1 MATKIRLARG
11 GKKRKPIYSVVV
23 ADSRSPRDGKFIEKL
38 GIYNPNVEP
47 PLIDINVDSAFAWV
61 MKGAEITD
69 TAKKL
74 LSLKGIMLK
83 KHLQVGVNK
92 GAITQEVADEKF
104 AAWEAEKAKATD
116 KTVADKAKA
125 KEDAVKKSAEE
136 RAQIR
141 KDAADAEKKATED
154 ALAAAAAAEA
164 PAEEVESTES
174 TEDAPAAEATEEVEA
189 TAEESSEEKSAE

>member
-47 PLIDINVDSAFAWV
+47 PLISIDVDSAFAWV

-104 AAWEAEKAKATD
+104 AAWEAEKAKAAD
-116 KTVADKAKA
+116 KTVADKVKA
-125 KEDAVKKSAEE
+125 KEDAVKKAAEE
-136 RAQIR
+136 REQIR
-141 KDAADAEKKATED
+141 KDAADAAKKAAEE
-154 ALAAAAAAEA
+154 ALVAAAAAEA
-164 PAEEVESTES
+164 PAEEAPEASEEAQVEETTDE
-174 TEDAPAAEATEEVEA
+174 APAP
-189 TAEESSEEKSAE
+189 AEEASEEKAAE

>member
-47 PLIDINVDSAFAWV
+47 PLINIDVDSAFAWV

-104 AAWEAEKAKATD
+104 AAWEAEKAKAAD
-116 KTVADKAKA
+116 KTVADKVKA
-125 KEDAVKKSAEE
+125 KEDAVKKAAEE
-136 RAQIR
+136 REQIR
-141 KDAADAEKKATED
+141 KDAADAAKKAAEE
-154 ALAAAAAAEA
+154 ALVAAAAAEA
-164 PAEEVESTES
+164 PAEEAPEASEEAQVEETTDE
-174 TEDAPAAEATEEVEA
+174 APAEEA
-189 TAEESSEEKSAE
+189 SEEKAAE

>member
-11 GKKRKPIYSVVV
+11 GKKRKPVYSVVV

-38 GIYNPNVEP
+38 GIFNPNVEP
-47 PLIDINVDSAFAWV
+47 PIINIDVESAFAWV
-61 MKGAEITD
+61 MKGAQPSE

-74 LSLKGIMLK
+74 LSLKGVMLK

-92 GAITQEVADEKF
+92 GAITQEVADQKF

-116 KTVADKAKA
+116 KSVSDKASA
-125 KEDAVKKSAEE
+125 KEAAAKKAAEE
-136 RAQIR
+136 RIQTR
-141 KDAADAEKKATED
+141 KNAEEAEKKAAEE

-164 PAEEVESTES
+164 PEVEVATE
-174 TEDAPAAEATEEVEA
+174 EAPVAEATEEAAPEA
-189 TAEESSEEKSAE
+189 SEEKAAE